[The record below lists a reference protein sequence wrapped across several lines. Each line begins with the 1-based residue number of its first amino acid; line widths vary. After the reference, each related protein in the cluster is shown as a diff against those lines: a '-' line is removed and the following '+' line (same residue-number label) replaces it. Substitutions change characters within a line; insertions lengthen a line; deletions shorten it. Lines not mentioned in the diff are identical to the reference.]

1 MLERLLT
8 YLWFALLL
16 ITSIASDESRKKVLI
31 AVYSIMLDSIKKE
44 DALDFIV
51 DKAIE
56 YKLGARGLR
65 SIMETIMIEAQ
76 FSAPSNGEKMLTI
89 TREYAEQQIKK
100 SEKLK

>member
-44 DALDFIV
+44 DALDFSYTFLMDDRVFVKI
-51 DKAIE
+51 DKLLE
-56 YKLGARGLR
+56 LSVTDLKRLVR
-65 SIMETIMIEAQ
+65 
-76 FSAPSNGEKMLTI
+76 I
-89 TREYAEQQIKK
+89 TRRDIK
-100 SEKLK
+100 ENYGYGDAII

>member
-44 DALDFIV
+44 DALDFSYTFLMDDRVFVKV
-51 DKAIE
+51 DKLLE
-56 YKLGARGLR
+56 LSVTDLKRLVR
-65 SIMETIMIEAQ
+65 
-76 FSAPSNGEKMLTI
+76 I
-89 TREYAEQQIKK
+89 TRRDIK
-100 SEKLK
+100 ENYGYGDAII